1 MIHDLKAVP
10 LKSFHEK
17 GLLMSDD
24 KLHEFDAIALAT
36 GFDSYTGSLTQ
47 MGKSVTDVRDNGA
60 YTYNRPEK
68 QGRG

>member
-1 MIHDLKAVP
+1 MKAVP

-24 KLHEFDAIALAT
+24 KLYEFDAIALAT

-47 MGKSVTDVRDNGA
+47 MGKSVTDVTDSDAYA
-60 YTYNRPEK
+60 YTHT
-68 QGRG
+68 QD

>member
-1 MIHDLKAVP
+1 VKIHDLKTVP

-24 KLHEFDAIALAT
+24 KLYEFDAIALAT

-47 MGKSVTDVRDNGA
+47 MGKFSNDVLRNDTD
-60 YTYNRPEK
+60 TYI
-68 QGRG
+68 QA